1 MQVQNVERETQSSEV
16 GAIFRRI
23 LVPVDFKM
31 VSHRAVYVAL
41 EFRRLFAARVCVFN
55 LTRMDEND
63 QFLAGTG
70 SPTSASDLVE
80 EGNSALRRFVDN
92 IAPGQAGEVDYD
104 VKVADNYVGGIRD
117 KTKAWEA
124 TLLVLSHEHHASLLR
139 THSERIARSLDVPVL
154 LLQSAHD
161 SPQ

>member
-1 MQVQNVERETQSSEV
+1 MQVQDVERETQSSEV
-16 GAIFRRI
+16 AAIFRRV

-41 EFRRLFAARVCVFN
+41 EFRRLFGARVCVFN

-70 SPTSASDLVE
+70 SPTGASDLVE
-80 EGNSALRRFVDN
+80 EGHSALWRFVDN
-92 IAPGQAGEVDYD
+92 IAPRQADQVEYD
-104 VKVADNYVGGIRD
+104 VQVADDYVGGIRD
-117 KTKAWEA
+117 KMKTWEP

-139 THSERIARSLDVPVL
+139 THSERIVRSLDVPVL